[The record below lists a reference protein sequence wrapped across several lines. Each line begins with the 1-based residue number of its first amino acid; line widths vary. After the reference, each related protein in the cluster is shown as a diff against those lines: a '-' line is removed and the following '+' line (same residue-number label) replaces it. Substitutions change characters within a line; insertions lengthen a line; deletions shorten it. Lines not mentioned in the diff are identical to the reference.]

1 MSFDEFNK
9 LKVLIVDDQQ
19 DARVILRNMLG
30 EFGVN
35 QMFEAANGKEADD
48 FIRNARELINFVI
61 CDWNMPE
68 LTGIEVLNKLRSVDP
83 NIPFLMV
90 TGRGDAG
97 SVQKAKKSGVS
108 AYIRKPF
115 SPAQLEAKVRILMHH
130 SKAA

>member
-19 DARVILRNMLG
+19 DARVILRSMLG

-48 FIRNARELINFVI
+48 FIRDARELINFVI

-68 LTGIEVLNKLRSVDP
+68 LSGLEVLNKLRNVDP

-90 TGRGDAG
+90 TGRGDAA
-97 SVQKAKKSGVS
+97 SVQKAKKNGVS
-108 AYIRKPF
+108 AYIRKPY
-115 SPAQLEAKVRILMHH
+115 SPAQLEAKVRILMQQ